1 MKCALPLLTLFV
13 LYTHIANCQQQSA
26 NWNLPPTDSL
36 FAALEKNHA
45 SITAAQLAEF
55 DQTTTKKW
63 MNYIPSV
70 GIGYTPS
77 GAPRPTASF
86 SLSQIITAKRQQQE
100 RERRRTAI
108 LAKAE
113 IELQSLKSQLSSML
127 QEYELLKLELR
138 IREQIHEIDKQLFEL
153 AKVQYEN
160 AEMSPMEFLPKEKAF
175 LLQGLELEQA
185 RIEILKV
192 KREIALMSKY

>member
-1 MKCALPLLTLFV
+1 MNRALALLTLFV
-13 LYTHIANCQQQSA
+13 LLYQSANCQQQSA

-36 FAALEKNHA
+36 FSALEKHHA
-45 SITAAQLAEF
+45 TITAAQLAEF

-100 RERRRTAI
+100 RERRRIAI

-113 IELQSLKSQLSSML
+113 IELQNLKSQLSSML
-127 QEYELLKLELR
+127 QEYELQKLEVR
-138 IREQIHEIDKQLFEL
+138 TREQIHKIDRQLFEL

-175 LLQGLELEQA
+175 LLQGLDLGRLKYRIKEL
-185 RIEILKV
+185 
-192 KREIALMSKY
+192 KRKIFNFGNL

>member
-1 MKCALPLLTLFV
+1 MKCALPLFTLFV
-13 LYTHIANCQQQSA
+13 LLSQFVYSQNQPTD
-26 NWNLPPTDSL
+26 WNLPPTDSL
-36 FAALEKNHA
+36 FAALEKHHA

-55 DQTTTKKW
+55 DETNTKKW

-108 LAKAE
+108 LGKAE
-113 IELQSLKSQLSSML
+113 IELQQLKSQLTSML
-127 QEYELLKLELR
+127 QEYDFLKLELR
-138 IREQIHEIDKQLFEL
+138 TREQIHEIDRQIFQL

-160 AEMSPMEFLPKEKAF
+160 AEMSPVEFLPKEKAF
-175 LLQGLELEQA
+175 LQQELEVEKKKA
-185 RIEILKV
+185 
-192 KREIALMSKY
+192 ALSKKKQNLLLLMN

>member
-1 MKCALPLLTLFV
+1 MNRALALLTLFV
-13 LYTHIANCQQQSA
+13 LLYQSANCQQQSA

-36 FAALEKNHA
+36 FSALEKHHA
-45 SITAAQLAEF
+45 TITAAQLAEF

-127 QEYELLKLELR
+127 QEYELLKLDLST
-138 IREQIHEIDKQLFEL
+138 REQIHEIDKQLFQL
-153 AKVQYEN
+153 AKAQYEN
-160 AEMSPMEFLPKEKAF
+160 AEMSPVEFLPKEKAF
-175 LLQGLELEQA
+175 LLQGLEM
-185 RIEILKV
+185 EIKKAKVLKI
-192 KREIALMSKY
+192 KQKILFLTR

>member
-1 MKCALPLLTLFV
+1 MKCALPLFTLFV
-13 LYTHIANCQQQSA
+13 LLSQFVYSQNQPTD
-26 NWNLPPTDSL
+26 WNLPPTDSL
-36 FAALEKNHA
+36 FAALEKHHA
-45 SITAAQLAEF
+45 TITAAELTEF
-55 DQTTTKKW
+55 DETTTKKW

-86 SLSQIITAKRQQQE
+86 SLSQIITAKRQHQE

-113 IELQSLKSQLSSML
+113 IELQNLKSQLSSML
-127 QEYELLKLELR
+127 LEYELLKLELR
-138 IREQIHEIDKQLFEL
+138 TREQIHEIDRQIFEL

-160 AEMSPMEFLPKEKAF
+160 AEMSPVEFLPKEKAF
-175 LLQGLELEQA
+175 LLQKLEIERQKQA
-185 RIEILKV
+185 FLRIERDIILM
-192 KREIALMSKY
+192 AKY